1 MKLVNSTFVRRAALR
16 LCLAWAIFS
25 ALGLL
30 LGGAVLRASTPLL
43 STAVAALAPDL
54 MAHVECVA
62 SSGPVPDLLLD
73 ARTTR
78 PLPVAGTR
86 MIPAGQPLP
95 SRATGIH
102 ALVPLVILL
111 TALSAVPAYDWRE
124 RALLAVLA
132 LPLGLVV
139 LLSTA
144 PFHLV
149 GLIELALQDYA
160 AGAGL
165 VRPEP
170 WSYRWMLFLEG
181 GGRWVLPIGLALGGY
196 ALVRRWTRTQRSAR
210 SATTQTRQP

>member
-1 MKLVNSTFVRRAALR
+1 MTGSMVSRTALR
-16 LCLAWAIFS
+16 LCFAWAIFS

-30 LGGAVLRASTPLL
+30 LGDTALRASTPLL

-62 SSGPVPDLLLD
+62 TKGPVPDLLLD
-73 ARTTR
+73 ARTIR
-78 PLPVAGTR
+78 PLPIAGAQ

-95 SRATGIH
+95 SRATGVH
-102 ALVPLVILL
+102 TLVPLVILL
-111 TALSAVPAYDWRE
+111 TALGALPSHSWRE

-196 ALVRRWTRTQRSAR
+196 ALVRRWAAPRRPPR
-210 SATTQTRQP
+210 K